1 MSGSITHRWIA
12 LGLLLVLA
20 VSVLGGGGYTGA
32 AFSDT
37 ETVEVVM
44 TAAEDSDVSAE
55 VLSATP
61 NGTATKKPNGTVT
74 NKSETETPT
83 PTPTETETPTP
94 TPTETTTATET
105 TVTETTNGGE

>member
-37 ETVEVVM
+37 ESVEVVM
-44 TAAEDSDVSAE
+44 TAAEDSSVSAE

-61 NGTATKKPNGTVT
+61 NGTATKK
-74 NKSETETPT
+74 SETETLT
-83 PTPTETETPTP
+83 PTPTETETPT
-94 TPTETTTATET
+94 
-105 TVTETTNGGE
+105 